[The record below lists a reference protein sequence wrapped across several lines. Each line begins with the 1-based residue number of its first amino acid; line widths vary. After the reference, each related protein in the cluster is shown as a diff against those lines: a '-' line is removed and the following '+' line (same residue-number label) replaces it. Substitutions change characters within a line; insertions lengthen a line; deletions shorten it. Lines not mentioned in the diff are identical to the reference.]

1 MLCDRFALI
10 CGFELIVNS
19 CGFQFNSVKNQN
31 GKVMAGDLPPLM
43 VKLKAF
49 RDMYSEEDIRGTL
62 SGLGSNFSDEI
73 DFESFLKVSH
83 IVC

>member
-1 MLCDRFALI
+1 M
-10 CGFELIVNS
+10 
-19 CGFQFNSVKNQN
+19 KNQN